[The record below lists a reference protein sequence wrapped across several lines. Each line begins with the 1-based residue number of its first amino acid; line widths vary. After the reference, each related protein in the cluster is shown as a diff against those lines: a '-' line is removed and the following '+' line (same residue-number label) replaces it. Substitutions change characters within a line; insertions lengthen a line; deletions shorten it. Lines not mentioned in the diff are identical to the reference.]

1 MLFIYY
7 PKCTTCGNAKKYLDD
22 NNIKY
27 EEQDIKL
34 DNPNLEQLTN
44 LYKKSNLPLKKF
56 FNTSGLV
63 YKELNL
69 KEKLDTMSEEEQLE
83 LLSTNGMLI
92 KRPILETEDK
102 VILGYKKE
110 EYERIN
116 RG

>member
-7 PKCTTCGNAKKYLDD
+7 PKCTTCKNAKKYLDD

-34 DNPNLEQLTN
+34 NNPNLEQITS

-56 FNTSGLV
+56 FNTSGLL

-69 KEKLDTMSEEEQLE
+69 KEKLNTMSEEDQLK
-83 LLSTNGMLI
+83 LLSSNGMLI
-92 KRPILETEDK
+92 KRPILETEK
-102 VILGYKKE
+102 EVILGFKKE
-110 EYERIN
+110 EYEKIK
-116 RG
+116 